1 MRLSRIIMA
10 LTVGLAVLAVPTAA
24 GAAQPQP
31 TPGTGTPQ
39 PPVYPPGGT
48 PTPTLTVTPPTVV
61 VGQTAT
67 LIGRGW
73 GPGETVIIT
82 VSTSP
87 LAAAVPGA
95 DQARRSDGEI
105 VAMAPV
111 SFQQAPQPN
120 PRTLEVTADD
130 DGYFR
135 TTYTPRHHGTYTFRA
150 EGQTYHRVATATLTV
165 LKKHTPPLPVTGDS
179 LSTPMKFGGG
189 LVGAG
194 AVLLLLSLVWR
205 KRHRFGMGAAR

>member
-10 LTVGLAVLAVPTAA
+10 LTVGMAVLAAPTAA

-31 TPGTGTPQ
+31 APGTGTPQ
-39 PPVYPPGGT
+39 PPVYPPGPAT
-48 PTPTLTVTPPTVV
+48 LAVSPTTVV

-67 LIGRGW
+67 LIGSGW
-73 GPGETVIIT
+73 APGETVVIT

-95 DQARRSDGEI
+95 EQARRSTGETI
-105 VAMAPV
+105 AMAPV
-111 SFQQAPQPN
+111 SFQQAPQPS
-120 PRTLEVTADD
+120 PRTIVVTAD
-130 DGYFR
+130 GEGEFR

-150 EGQTYHRVATATLTV
+150 EGQTSRQVATATLIV
-165 LKKHTPPLPVTGDS
+165 LKKHAPPLPVTGDS

>member
-10 LTVGLAVLAVPTAA
+10 LTVGLAVLAAPTAA

-31 TPGTGTPQ
+31 APGTGTPQ

-48 PTPTLTVTPPTVV
+48 PTLTVIPPTVV

-73 GPGETVIIT
+73 KSGETVIIT

-95 DQARRSDGEI
+95 DQARRSNGEM

-111 SFQQAPQPN
+111 SFQRAPQPN

-130 DGYFR
+130 NGYFR

-150 EGQTYHRVATATLTV
+150 EGQTPPRQVATATLTV
-165 LKKHTPPLPVTGDS
+165 LKKHTPGLPVTGDS

>member
-10 LTVGLAVLAVPTAA
+10 LAVGLAVVAA
-24 GAAQPQP
+24 PSAAAAAQPQP
-31 TPGTGTPQ
+31 APGDTQ
-39 PPVYPPGGT
+39 PPPYVPGPAT
-48 PTPTLTVTPPTVV
+48 LAVSPTTVV

-67 LIGRGW
+67 LIGTGW
-73 GPGETVIIT
+73 TPGETVVIT
-82 VSTSP
+82 AGTAP
-87 LAAAVPGA
+87 LAAPVLGTE
-95 DQARRSDGEI
+95 QARRSNGEM

-120 PRTLEVTADD
+120 PRRWEVTADD
-130 DGYFR
+130 EGEFR

-150 EGQTYHRVATATLTV
+150 VGESSEKVATATLTV
-165 LKKHTPPLPVTGDS
+165 LKKHSPAPLPVTGDS

-205 KRHRFGMGAAR
+205 KRHRFGMGVAR

>member
-1 MRLSRIIMA
+1 MA
-10 LTVGLAVLAVPTAA
+10 LAVGLAVVAAPSAA

-31 TPGTGTPQ
+31 APGDTQ
-39 PPVYPPGGT
+39 PPPYVPGPAT
-48 PTPTLTVTPPTVV
+48 LAVSPTTVV

-67 LIGRGW
+67 LIGTGW
-73 GPGETVIIT
+73 TPGETVVIT

-95 DQARRSDGEI
+95 EQARRSNGEM

-111 SFQQAPQPN
+111 SFQQAPQPS
-120 PRTLEVTADD
+120 PRRLEVTAD
-130 DGYFR
+130 GEGEFR

-150 EGQTYHRVATATLTV
+150 VGQTSGQVATAKLVV
-165 LKKHTPPLPVTGDS
+165 LKKHAPAPLPVTGDS

-205 KRHRFGMGAAR
+205 KRHRFGMGVAR

>member
-10 LTVGLAVLAVPTAA
+10 LTVGMAVLAAPTAA

-31 TPGTGTPQ
+31 APGTGTPQ

-48 PTPTLTVTPPTVV
+48 PTLAVSPPTVV
-61 VGQTAT
+61 VGQTAD
-67 LIGRGW
+67 LIGSGW
-73 GPGETVIIT
+73 APGETVIIT

-95 DQARRSDGEI
+95 DQARRSNGEM

-111 SFQQAPQPN
+111 SFQRAPQPS
-120 PRTLEVTADD
+120 PRTLTVTAD
-130 DGYFR
+130 GLGNFR
-135 TTYTPRHHGTYTFRA
+135 TTYTPRHPGTYTFRA
-150 EGQTYHRVATATLTV
+150 EGQTFHRVATATLTV
-165 LKKHTPPLPVTGDS
+165 LKKHAPPLPVTGDS

-205 KRHRFGMGAAR
+205 KRHRLGMGAAR

>member
-10 LTVGLAVLAVPTAA
+10 LTVGMAVLAAPTAA

-39 PPVYPPGGT
+39 PPVYPPGGGI
-48 PTPTLTVTPPTVV
+48 PTLAVSPPTIV

-67 LIGRGW
+67 LIGSGW
-73 GPGETVIIT
+73 TPGETVIIT

-95 DQARRSDGEI
+95 DQARRSNGET

-111 SFQQAPQPN
+111 SFQRAPQPS
-120 PRTLEVTADD
+120 PTTLVVTADG
-130 DGYFR
+130 DGNFR
-135 TTYTPRHHGTYTFRA
+135 TTYKPRHHGTYTFRA
-150 EGQTYHRVATATLTV
+150 VGQTSDQVATATLTV
-165 LKKHTPPLPVTGDS
+165 LKKHQGSLPVTGDS
-179 LSTPMKFGGG
+179 MSTPMKFGGG
-189 LVGAG
+189 LVGGG

-205 KRHRFGMGAAR
+205 KRHRFGVGAAR